1 MTEPTPNP
9 SPVLRPAETAYPIH
23 PLIAGRWSGRAIDPD
38 RPVDDALLRRL
49 LEAARWA
56 PSAFN
61 NQPWAYLVVTSADPE
76 ALAKARATLSKG
88 NAWALAAP
96 VLIFS
101 LAETHTRKSKRPNR
115 RHLYELGMA
124 TAQMALQAAEEGL
137 VFHQMAGFDPQ
148 ALREAFGIGEAYALM
163 TAVAVGYPG
172 DPACLDEKS
181 REREKRP
188 RLRRAQMKWVR
199 WNGWE
204 G

>member
-1 MTEPTPNP
+1 MIDPTHNP
-9 SPVLRPAETAYPIH
+9 SPVLRPAETDFPIH
-23 PLIAGRWSGRAIDPD
+23 PLIAGRWSGRAIDRG
-38 RPVDDALLRRL
+38 RPVDEAVLCRL

-61 NQPWAYLVVTSADPE
+61 NQPWAYLVVTAADPE
-76 ALAKARATLSKG
+76 ALARARATLNKG

-96 VLIFS
+96 ALIYS

-124 TAQMALQAAEEGL
+124 TAQMALQAAQEGL
-137 VFHQMAGFDPQ
+137 VFHQMAGFDSQ

-163 TAVAVGYPG
+163 TAIAVGYPG
-172 DPACLDEKS
+172 DPALLDAEDRAGETK
-181 REREKRP
+181 P
-188 RLRRAQMKWVR
+188 RLRRAQEKWVR
-199 WNGWE
+199 WNEWE

>member
-1 MTEPTPNP
+1 MTDPTPNP
-9 SPVLRPAETAYPIH
+9 SPVLRPAETDYPIP
-23 PLIAGRWSGRAIDPD
+23 PLIAGRWSGRAIDPE
-38 RPVDDALLRRL
+38 RPVEDDVLRRL

-76 ALAKARATLSKG
+76 ALAKARATLNKG

-96 VLIFS
+96 ALIYS

-124 TAQMALQAAEEGL
+124 TAQMALQAAQEGL
-137 VFHQMAGFDPQ
+137 VFHQMAGFDSQ

-163 TAVAVGYPG
+163 TAIAVGYPG
-172 DPACLDEKS
+172 DPALLDAEDRAGETK
-181 REREKRP
+181 P
-188 RLRRAQMKWVR
+188 RLRRAQEKWVR
-199 WNGWE
+199 WNEWE

>member
-96 VLIFS
+96 L
-101 LAETHTRKSKRPNR
+101 TRKKTFR
-115 RHLYELGMA
+115 A
-124 TAQMALQAAEEGL
+124 AL
-137 VFHQMAGFDPQ
+137 MAG
-148 ALREAFGIGEAYALM
+148 GVSV
-163 TAVAVGYPG
+163 T
-172 DPACLDEKS
+172 
-181 REREKRP
+181 
-188 RLRRAQMKWVR
+188 RRAGRSW
-199 WNGWE
+199 
-204 G
+204 